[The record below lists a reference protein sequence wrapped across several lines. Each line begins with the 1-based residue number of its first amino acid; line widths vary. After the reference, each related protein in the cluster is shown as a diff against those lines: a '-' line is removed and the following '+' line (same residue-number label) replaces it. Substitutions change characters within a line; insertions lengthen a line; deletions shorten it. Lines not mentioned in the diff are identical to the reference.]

1 MRPVA
6 TCFKKKATARRKN
19 HQHWSRHK
27 HEISAKRTTQTL
39 TFQQAQFLNEN
50 QCEDNGLNINDTLNF
65 LSINETINGINTEC
79 SDENDC
85 EDDSINK
92 YFVDTGERGVSFDT
106 FYEDQFEEEID
117 EEEIE
122 ETLTEEQTEFANE
135 FMNVETSATPVRE
148 YDELDIS
155 IILLIM
161 KKKHKCSNSLINDI
175 LKMLITL
182 KVPRVPASW
191 YKLTEIIKRT
201 DDTSK
206 SNQQIIDSTCY
217 FCPECE
223 QESTNPS
230 KCTNAKCSY
239 YSNCLVAPHTFMVM
253 NIQQQ
258 IEEVLRSTHQNDL
271 DLSAQT
277 STESTTSLIDIH
289 NGDVYKNIVHSLR
302 KENHKF
308 LYR

>member
-223 QESTNPS
+223 QESTNPI
-230 KCTNAKCSY
+230 
-239 YSNCLVAPHTFMVM
+239 APHTFMVM